1 MNVSLTILER
11 EHFQLEQQ
19 LKDLD
24 DLEQAKMDGIALMP
38 LEDEQILERIDALW
52 ANNIPVVTFNTD
64 TPGSRGGFATWAR
77 TII

>member
-24 DLEQAKMDGIALMP
+24 DLEQAKMTA
-38 LEDEQILERIDALW
+38 
-52 ANNIPVVTFNTD
+52 
-64 TPGSRGGFATWAR
+64 SH
-77 TII
+77 